1 MIEVKGLSKRFG
13 NKLVIKNL
21 DMKIAPGEIVALL
34 GANGAGKTTLLRIL
48 ASLSNAN
55 FGRVSIAGFSLPQQS
70 IESRAI
76 VGFLGHKSLLY
87 SDLSAE
93 QNLQFVARLFS
104 LKKVDERVDE
114 VLELVGLAKRRRDP
128 VRVFSRGMMQR
139 LAIGRVILHKPTV
152 LLLDEAH
159 TGLDQDSVEMLNSL
173 LIELAEEG
181 KTILLASHDLERV
194 AGLASRADVLLDGR
208 IAASFSQAEQ
218 KNSSLAELYA
228 ATLQKEGV
236 G

>member
-1 MIEVKGLSKRFG
+1 MIDVKNLSKRFG
-13 NKLVIKNL
+13 SKLVIKNL
-21 DMKIAPGEIVALL
+21 EMHVAPGEIVALL

-48 ASLSNAN
+48 ASLSKAN
-55 FGRVSIAGFSLPQQS
+55 LGRVSIGGFVLPEQSL
-70 IESRAI
+70 ESRAI
-76 VGFLGHKSLLY
+76 VGFLGHKPLLY

-93 QNLQFVARLFS
+93 QNLQFVARLFA
-104 LKKVDERVDE
+104 LKNVTERVDQ

-139 LAIGRVILHKPTV
+139 LAIGRAILHKPSV

-159 TGLDQDSVEMLNSL
+159 TGLDQDSVEMLNNL
-173 LIELAEEG
+173 LTSLAEEG

-194 AGLASRADVLLDGR
+194 AGFATRADVLLNGQ

-218 KNSSLAELYA
+218 KNSSLVELYA
-228 ATLQKEGV
+228 STLQKERV
-236 G
+236 S